1 LIGGWGKHLIKE
13 GLFHCN
19 KLHAMVFLHIAQINF
34 TGLKKTARPKAKK
47 KIFAPS
53 IDCRWNWNEYPQ
65 DKTKKNWYFRTYL
78 LHISKW
84 VLKININA
92 FKMLPLISIIK
103 CPWYE
108 SRSTPFAYAPFTPVP
123 ILMNDMWHL
132 KNLMGEIKP
141 QYRFNILWLLS
152 FPLLSLHST
161 ECHRRSPPC
170 QSSAA
175 TVYII
180 GFFLSNSPF
189 LIYNFSGFAIFFPK
203 SFYINN
209 LNQYWTKNGVN
220 QSYTTKLELI
230 KVAI

>member
-1 LIGGWGKHLIKE
+1 MCDGFFKRVRVKSEFFEEFLWFLDLKRVVRFGDSYIGSYG
-13 GLFHCN
+13 F
-19 KLHAMVFLHIAQINF
+19 
-34 TGLKKTARPKAKK
+34 
-47 KIFAPS
+47 
-53 IDCRWNWNEYPQ
+53 IDALSLW
-65 DKTKKNWYFRTYL
+65 
-78 LHISKW
+78 
-84 VLKININA
+84 
-92 FKMLPLISIIK
+92 
-103 CPWYE
+103 
-108 SRSTPFAYAPFTPVP
+108 SRSTPFAYAPFTPVSIP
-123 ILMNDMWHL
+123 MNDIWQF
-132 KNLMGEIKP
+132 KILMGEIKP

-209 LNQYWTKNGVN
+209 LNQILN
-220 QSYTTKLELI
+220 QERS
-230 KVAI
+230 